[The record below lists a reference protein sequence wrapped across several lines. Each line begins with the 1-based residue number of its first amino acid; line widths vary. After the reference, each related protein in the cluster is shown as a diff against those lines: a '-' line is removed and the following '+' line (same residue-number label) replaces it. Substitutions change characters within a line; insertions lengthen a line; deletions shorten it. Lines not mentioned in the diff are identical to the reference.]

1 MKRSTIVF
9 LALAVVMAAICVRLG
24 IWQLDRL
31 AQRRAMNARIAGRMA
46 APSIDV
52 RSIAGDTTQVRFATV
67 IVSGTPDFGHEVLLT
82 HRGNDGSPGVDILTP
97 VRVAGSD
104 SAVIVNRG
112 WVYSPDGM
120 TIDPPRWRESDTV
133 FTGYIDSFES
143 APSDTVRRQGIRRAS
158 YEAIAR
164 TIPYP
169 IRRFYVVALGDSAA
183 DTTATGGRP
192 RVVRLHPP
200 QLGEGPHMS
209 YALQWFAFAT
219 IALIGAGIVAARS
232 MHKPGSS

>member
-1 MKRSTIVF
+1 VKRSTIAF

-24 IWQLDRL
+24 IWQLDRRE
-31 AQRRAMNARIAGRMA
+31 QRRAMNVRIAGRMA
-46 APSIDV
+46 EPPMDV
-52 RSIAGDTTQVRFATV
+52 RRVEGDTTQVRVATA
-67 IVSGTPDFGHEVLLT
+67 IVSGSPDFGHEVLLT

-97 VRVAGSD
+97 VRIAGSD

-120 TIDPPRWRESDTV
+120 TIDPARWRESDTV
-133 FTGYIDSFES
+133 FTGYVDSFES

-164 TIPYP
+164 EIPYP
-169 IRRFYVVALGDSAA
+169 IRKFYVVALGDSPA
-183 DTTATGGRP
+183 DTTTGGQP
-192 RVVRLHPP
+192 RVVRLRPP

>member
-31 AQRRAMNARIAGRMA
+31 AQRRAMNARIAGRMT
-46 APSIDV
+46 APPMDV
-52 RSIAGDTTQVRFATV
+52 RRIVGDTTEVRFATA

-120 TIDPPRWRESDTV
+120 TIDPARWRESDTV

-143 APSDTVRRQGIRRAS
+143 IPSDTVRRQGIRRAS

-169 IRRFYVVALGDSAA
+169 IRRFYVVAIGDSSADAA
-183 DTTATGGRP
+183 ATGGQP

-232 MHKPGSS
+232 MHKPGAS